1 MSAALKPSKEDVLSA
16 FRRSAL
22 LESARHVFGECGFE
36 RATMEKIA
44 QEAGVAK
51 GTIYLY
57 YSSKQSIY
65 DEALNAGLAE
75 LDEMTRA
82 RLEEAATLRE
92 AVLAFIRARSEYFLA
107 RREFFRMYVAAISG
121 HVTERRGRAS
131 EFWSL
136 IDRQTRRL
144 EAAIARAVSR
154 REIRRVDPSATALA
168 IFDLTRGLVARKLML
183 AQGAP
188 DGAGRSD
195 DADFLAE
202 LIWSGLGRTGAA
214 TTKTPTKRKR

>member
-1 MSAALKPSKEDVLSA
+1 MSPALKPSKEDVLSA

-36 RATMEKIA
+36 GATMEKIA
-44 QEAGVAK
+44 QRAGVAK

-57 YSSKQSIY
+57 YSSKQCIY
-65 DEALNAGLAE
+65 DEALNEGLAE
-75 LDEMTRA
+75 LDELTSA
-82 RLEEAATLRE
+82 PLEEAGTLRE

-121 HVTERRGRAS
+121 HVTERRGRAD

-144 EAAIARAVSR
+144 EAVIARAVSR
-154 REIRRVDPSATALA
+154 REIRHVDPSATALA
-168 IFDLTRGLVARKLML
+168 IFDLTRGLVARRLML
-183 AQGAP
+183 PRASE
-188 DGAGRSD
+188 GAGQAE

-202 LIWSGLGRTGAA
+202 LICSGLGRRGAA